1 MTIAHDAATESHTG
15 TTGWTTSPNPFT
27 FNHTP
32 VGTPRGVLLFCFV
45 NANESAAFPSAS
57 YGGVA
62 MSAIV
67 GGEAVDS
74 SGEPGRCKT
83 FFLGSGILT
92 GTRTVSITH
101 NASSG
106 VKYAVVMTM
115 TAAANTTQVGTIVL
129 FQSDGTLT
137 EQNVNSGTQVAIRY
151 AGINSGLSAEP
162 NAGPNSTVVHGIDF
176 GSRTNRVVRETTVG
190 AGNRPVGF
198 TTSTSDD
205 RAAVHLAVTEVP
217 PPNLPN
223 PFEPIALVEAAVVL
237 LPQLNITVDN

>member
-32 VGTPRGVLLFCFV
+32 VGTPRGVLLFCFI
-45 NANESAAFPSAS
+45 NANESTAFPSAS

-62 MSAIV
+62 MSAVV
-67 GGEAVDS
+67 GGEAVDT

-101 NASSG
+101 NASSA

-115 TAAANTTQVGTIVL
+115 TAAANTIQVGTIVL

-151 AGINSGLSAEP
+151 AGINSGLSAVP
-162 NAGPNSTVVHGIDF
+162 NAGPNSTVLHGIDF
-176 GSRTNRVVRETTVG
+176 GSRVNRVVRETTVG

-198 TTSTSDD
+198 TTSTADD